1 MPISAA
7 YIRLSS
13 KSGVELVMRKDA
25 ILMARDGLKGENGNC
40 TILLSTGE
48 RIYVAESMADV
59 VTALMEEV

>member
-1 MPISAA
+1 
-7 YIRLSS
+7 
-13 KSGVELVMRKDA
+13 MRKDA